1 MAFLPENLPPLNND
15 PNESSEDESP
25 MENPH
30 HFRKGIMDQ
39 QFDCSDSLQFWSHTV
54 DQSCPSSVLVQ
65 KSGLVSVMDNSAV
78 DYTVS

>member
-30 HFRKGIMDQ
+30 HFRKGIIKLI
-39 QFDCSDSLQFWSHTV
+39 QFDCSDSRTSPEFY
-54 DQSCPSSVLVQ
+54 VQ
-65 KSGLVSVMDNSAV
+65 I
-78 DYTVS
+78 

>member
-30 HFRKGIMDQ
+30 HFRKGIMDHE
-39 QFDCSDSLQFWSHTV
+39 FDCSNSLQFGSHMWRVYT
-54 DQSCPSSVLVQ
+54 
-65 KSGLVSVMDNSAV
+65 V
-78 DYTVS
+78 DYTVLSKSVYGQALI